1 MGVGIEVR
9 GLNAWYGKNQSLKSI
24 DMTMPANHVTAVI
37 GPSGCG
43 KSTFVRCLN
52 RMHETIPEAHAEG
65 TVKVGEMDV
74 YGSGSDPVEVRRRI
88 GMVFQKPN
96 PFPTMSIYD
105 NVAAG
110 LKLNGFRNRKQMNE
124 LVERSLK
131 LAALW
136 DEVKDT
142 LHKKSGASL
151 SGGQQ
156 QRLCIARA
164 LAVEPEVLLM
174 DEPASALDPISTS
187 KIEELIFQ
195 LKQHYTVVIVTHN
208 MQQAARVAEF
218 TGVFPDG
225 KSHRVRQDRKDLY
238 HPRRQADG
246 RLHYRQVWIMRSRF
260 QQGLDELKEKL
271 LRMGGLAEQAIDRA
285 TEAYRTR
292 DSKYCQMVLTG
303 ESAINEA
310 EREIDELSLDL
321 LAMQQPMAVD
331 LRFILAVLKINAD
344 LERVGDQAVN
354 IAQRVLDLISEPEV
368 QLPVDIPRMADS
380 VSTMVQRAL
389 EAFLDGKAEVAEAV
403 LQMDGIVD
411 RMKDEAFIVLV
422 QKMHN
427 EPSVTRSALN
437 VLLISRNL
445 ERIADHA
452 TNIAEDVIFW
462 VRGADVRHGGAHYR
476 Q

>member
-1 MGVGIEVR
+1 
-9 GLNAWYGKNQSLKSI
+9 
-24 DMTMPANHVTAVI
+24 
-37 GPSGCG
+37 
-43 KSTFVRCLN
+43 
-52 RMHETIPEAHAEG
+52 
-65 TVKVGEMDV
+65 
-74 YGSGSDPVEVRRRI
+74 
-88 GMVFQKPN
+88 
-96 PFPTMSIYD
+96 
-105 NVAAG
+105 
-110 LKLNGFRNRKQMNE
+110 
-124 LVERSLK
+124 
-131 LAALW
+131 
-136 DEVKDT
+136 
-142 LHKKSGASL
+142 
-151 SGGQQ
+151 
-156 QRLCIARA
+156 
-164 LAVEPEVLLM
+164 
-174 DEPASALDPISTS
+174 
-187 KIEELIFQ
+187 
-195 LKQHYTVVIVTHN
+195 
-208 MQQAARVAEF
+208 
-218 TGVFPDG
+218 
-225 KSHRVRQDRKDLY
+225 
-238 HPRRQADG
+238 
-246 RLHYRQVWIMRSRF
+246 MRSRF

-303 ESAINEA
+303 ENAINEA

-427 EPSVTRSALN
+427 EPAVTRRRSMCCSSRATWSASPTTPP
-437 VLLISRNL
+437 ISPKM
-445 ERIADHA
+445 
-452 TNIAEDVIFW
+452 
-462 VRGADVRHGGAHYR
+462 
-476 Q
+476 